1 VFLSKIWSW
10 LFYGFFVT
18 AIFLGVW
25 FMFAADEGFKFSLAR
40 LFGALLGMAM
50 IALAQDA
57 IVKGRIR
64 GKRRYVEKSAHPV
77 TFWGIMAFYH
87 ILGGL
92 LVFFA
97 LWSLVFGRGVET

>member
-1 VFLSKIWSW
+1 MNKVWSW
-10 LFYGFFVT
+10 LFYGFFAT
-18 AIFLGVW
+18 AMLMGVW
-25 FMFAADEGFKFSLAR
+25 FIFAEDQGFKFSLAR

-64 GKRRYVEKSAHPV
+64 GKHRYVEKKAHPA
-77 TFWGIMAFYH
+77 TFWGMMAFYH

-92 LVFFA
+92 LVFFT
-97 LWSLVFGRGVET
+97 LWTLVFGRGVEM